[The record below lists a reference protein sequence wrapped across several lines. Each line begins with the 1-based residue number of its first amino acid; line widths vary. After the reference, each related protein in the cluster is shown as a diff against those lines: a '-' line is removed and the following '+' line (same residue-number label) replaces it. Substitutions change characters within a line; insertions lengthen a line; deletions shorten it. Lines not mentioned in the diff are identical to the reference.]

1 MNRKLAL
8 VVGLVVASGIV
19 EAQPAKR
26 TPRKKEEIAQLAAQ
40 LSGADVE
47 AASKAAAALGSATE
61 PAAHDALLDA
71 LALGLP
77 PAVAGDAIAAL
88 APHAAPPDVLALRRY
103 ATHRKEAVRSAALA
117 ALAGYP
123 DPQAH
128 AAVVAGLHDPTASVR
143 AAAATAAGKARVREA
158 VDSLMA
164 LLAKGEDPAGKA
176 LAAMADPE
184 LARRIAE
191 QLGSVPDTA
200 LAQCL
205 GGILKRADFGPDPA
219 RVEIV
224 RAIAKIQD
232 QVAVTVLTDYVD
244 STPKN
249 PIRPSRKEA
258 ETIVEA
264 RLGGGK

>member
-1 MNRKLAL
+1 
-8 VVGLVVASGIV
+8 
-19 EAQPAKR
+19 
-26 TPRKKEEIAQLAAQ
+26 
-40 LSGADVE
+40 
-47 AASKAAAALGSATE
+47 
-61 PAAHDALLDA
+61 
-71 LALGLP
+71 
-77 PAVAGDAIAAL
+77 
-88 APHAAPPDVLALRRY
+88 
-103 ATHRKEAVRSAALA
+103 VRSAALA